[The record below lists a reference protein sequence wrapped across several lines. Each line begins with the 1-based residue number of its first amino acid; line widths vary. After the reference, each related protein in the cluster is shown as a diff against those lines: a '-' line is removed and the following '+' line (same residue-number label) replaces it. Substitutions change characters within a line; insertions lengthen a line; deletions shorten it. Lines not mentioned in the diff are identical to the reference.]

1 MSTQD
6 TRTARIGRAI
16 ELSGRGEGDQAR
28 QLLTELWDELEDG
41 NDVVQRCA
49 VAHHLADVQ
58 DDPRDEL
65 KWDLRALQA
74 ADDLPPEALLR
85 AGATASIA
93 GLYPSLHLNLGE
105 DYRKVGDLS
114 AARRHLQ
121 LGQQASAA
129 LGDDGYSQMIRRGLD
144 GLAARLE
151 TG

>member
-1 MSTQD
+1 LSTQD

-74 ADDLPPEALLR
+74 ADDLPPRRSFER
-85 AGATASIA
+85 ARPRRSPGYTRPCTSTSARTTARSATSQPPDATYNSVSRPAQPSETTATA
-93 GLYPSLHLNLGE
+93 
-105 DYRKVGDLS
+105 R
-114 AARRHLQ
+114 
-121 LGQQASAA
+121 
-129 LGDDGYSQMIRRGLD
+129 
-144 GLAARLE
+144 
-151 TG
+151 

>member
-1 MSTQD
+1 MNWSLAS
-6 TRTARIGRAI
+6 RPAG
-16 ELSGRGEGDQAR
+16 
-28 QLLTELWDELEDG
+28 
-41 NDVVQRCA
+41 A

-65 KWDLRALQA
+65 TWDLRALQA
-74 ADDLPPEALLR
+74 ADDLTSEALLR

-105 DYRKVGDLS
+105 DYRKLGDLP

-121 LGQQASAA
+121 LGQQASPA
-129 LGDDGYSQMIRRGLD
+129 LGNDGYSQMIRRGLD

-151 TG
+151 TDERGAPQ